1 MKKNL
6 TPILVALGI
15 LAAIV
20 FVVFAVMNPGNDSS
34 PEAKTEKTKQPNAA
48 QLAQL
53 KQGQQK
59 GDPNSKVTVIE
70 FGDFQCPACS
80 SVEKE
85 LQTGVFP
92 QYGSKINFVFKHFPL
107 VDIHKNAMSSA
118 YAAEAAGVQ
127 GKFWQMHDKLYAQQT
142 EWSEVS
148 DPQPKY
154 EAYARDLGLDVT
166 KFKND
171 MKSKD
176 VKARVEKDKK
186 LAGELGLPGTPTFF
200 VNGKIVEA
208 NSTQDITNAIQSA
221 LAQ

>member
-6 TPILVALGI
+6 TPILVAIGI

-20 FVVFAVMNPGNDSS
+20 FVVFAVMNPSNDSS
-34 PEAKTEKTKQPNAA
+34 SETKTDQAKQPSAA

-53 KQGQQK
+53 KQGHQK
-59 GDPNSKVTVIE
+59 GDPNSKVTVTE

-85 LQTGVFP
+85 LQASVFP
-92 QYGSKINFVFKHFPL
+92 QFGSKINFVFKHFPL

-118 YAAEAAGVQ
+118 YAAEAAAVQ
-127 GKFWQMHDKLYAQQT
+127 GKFWEMHDKLYAQQA
-142 EWSEVS
+142 EWSELS

-154 EAYARDLGLDVT
+154 EAYARQLGLDVT
-166 KFKND
+166 KFKSD

-186 LAGELGLPGTPTFF
+186 LAAELSLPGTPTFF

>member
-34 PEAKTEKTKQPNAA
+34 PEARTEKTKQPNAA

-59 GDPNSKVTVIE
+59 GDPKSKVIVTE

-107 VDIHKNAMSSA
+107 VDIHKNALSSA
-118 YAAEAAGVQ
+118 YASEAAGLQ
-127 GKFWQMHDKLYAQQT
+127 GKFWEMHDKLYAQQA
-142 EWSEVS
+142 EWSEID

-154 EAYARDLGLDVT
+154 EAYARGLGLDIT

-171 MKSKD
+171 MKSND